1 MAKSSM
7 VKENNMLIITKDTEK
22 LITIVE
28 GTGDNLTDEDI
39 KDGYTDYVMTS
50 IYRVEGED
58 IVLEDSGQMLS
69 QTPIE
74 DLEEDELVRRV
85 LDYWGLGEEDWL
97 KGVM

>member
-1 MAKSSM
+1 
-7 VKENNMLIITKDTEK
+7 MLIITKDTEK

-28 GTGDNLTDEDI
+28 GTGDNLTEEDI
-39 KDGYTDYVMTS
+39 EDGYIDYVMTS
-50 IYRVEGED
+50 VYRVEGED
-58 IVLEDSGQMLS
+58 IVLEDGGQMLS
-69 QTPIE
+69 QIPIE

>member
-1 MAKSSM
+1 
-7 VKENNMLIITKDTEK
+7 MLIITKDTEK

-28 GTGDNLTDEDI
+28 GTGDNLTEEDI

-50 IYRVEGED
+50 IYRVDGED
-58 IVLEDSGQMLS
+58 IVLEDAGQMLS
-69 QTPIE
+69 RTPIE
-74 DLEEDELVRRV
+74 DLEEDELVKRV

>member
-1 MAKSSM
+1 
-7 VKENNMLIITKDTEK
+7 MLIITKDTEK
-22 LITIVE
+22 LITMVE

-69 QTPIE
+69 QTLIA

-85 LDYWGLGEEDWL
+85 LNYWGLGEEDWL

>member
-1 MAKSSM
+1 
-7 VKENNMLIITKDTEK
+7 MLIITKDTEK
-22 LITIVE
+22 LITIVN

-39 KDGYTDYVMTS
+39 KDGYVDYVMTS
-50 IYRVEGED
+50 IYNIDGED
-58 IVLEDSGQMLS
+58 ITLEDGGQMLS

-85 LDYWGLGEEDWL
+85 LDYWGLGEEDWI

>member
-1 MAKSSM
+1 
-7 VKENNMLIITKDTEK
+7 MLIITMDTEK

-58 IVLEDSGQMLS
+58 IVLEDGGQMLS
-69 QTPIE
+69 KTPIA
-74 DLEEDELVRRV
+74 DLEEDELVKRV
-85 LDYWGLGEEDWL
+85 LDYWGLGEEDWI

>member
-1 MAKSSM
+1 
-7 VKENNMLIITKDTEK
+7 MLIITKDTEK

-50 IYRVEGED
+50 IYRVDGED
-58 IVLEDSGQMLS
+58 ITLEDGGQMLS
-69 QTPIE
+69 QTPIK
-74 DLEEDELVRRV
+74 DLEEEELVNRV
-85 LDYWGLGEEDWL
+85 LDYWGLGGEDWL

>member
-1 MAKSSM
+1 
-7 VKENNMLIITKDTEK
+7 MLIITKDTEK

-50 IYRVEGED
+50 MYRVEGED
-58 IVLEDSGQMLS
+58 IVLEDGGQMLS
-69 QTPIE
+69 QTPIK

-85 LDYWGLGEEDWL
+85 FDYWGLGEEDWL

>member
-1 MAKSSM
+1 
-7 VKENNMLIITKDTEK
+7 MLIITKDTEK

-39 KDGYTDYVMTS
+39 KDGYIDYVMTS
-50 IYRVEGED
+50 IYRVEGEE
-58 IVLEDSGQMLS
+58 IILEDGGQMLS

-74 DLEEDELVRRV
+74 DLEEDELVKRV
-85 LDYWGLGEEDWL
+85 LDYWGLGEEDWI

>member
-1 MAKSSM
+1 
-7 VKENNMLIITKDTEK
+7 MLIITKDTEK

-39 KDGYTDYVMTS
+39 KEGYTDYVMTS

-69 QTPIE
+69 QTSIAG
-74 DLEEDELVRRV
+74 LEEDELVRRV
-85 LDYWGLGEEDWL
+85 LDYWGLGGEDWL

>member
-1 MAKSSM
+1 
-7 VKENNMLIITKDTEK
+7 MLIITKDTEK

-50 IYRVEGED
+50 IYRVDGED
-58 IVLEDSGQMLS
+58 IVLEDAGQMLS

-74 DLEEDELVRRV
+74 DLEEDELVKRV

-97 KGVM
+97 KGVL

>member
-1 MAKSSM
+1 
-7 VKENNMLIITKDTEK
+7 MLIITKDTEY

-50 IYRVEGED
+50 IYEVDGED
-58 IVLEDSGQMLS
+58 INLKDSGQMLS
-69 QTPIE
+69 KTPIE

-85 LDYWGLGEEDWL
+85 LDYWELGEEDWI

>member
-1 MAKSSM
+1 
-7 VKENNMLIITKDTEK
+7 MLIITKDTEK

-39 KDGYTDYVMTS
+39 KDGYVDYVMTS
-50 IYRVEGED
+50 IYNVDGED
-58 IVLEDSGQMLS
+58 ITLEDGGQMLS

-85 LDYWGLGEEDWL
+85 LNYWGLGEEDWI
-97 KGVM
+97 KGVL

>member
-1 MAKSSM
+1 
-7 VKENNMLIITKDTEK
+7 MLIITKDTEK

-28 GTGDNLTDEDI
+28 GTGDNLTEEDI

-50 IYRVEGED
+50 VYRVEGED
-58 IVLEDSGQMLS
+58 IVLEDGGQMLS

>member
-1 MAKSSM
+1 
-7 VKENNMLIITKDTEK
+7 MLIITKDTEK

-50 IYRVEGED
+50 IYRIEGED

-69 QTPIE
+69 QTLIA
-74 DLEEDELVRRV
+74 DLEEDELVKRV
-85 LDYWGLGEEDWL
+85 LDYWGLGEEDWI
-97 KGVM
+97 KGVA

>member
-1 MAKSSM
+1 
-7 VKENNMLIITKDTEK
+7 MLIITKDTEK

-50 IYRVEGED
+50 VYRVDGED

-69 QTPIE
+69 QTAIA

-85 LDYWGLGEEDWL
+85 LDYWGLGEEDWI
-97 KGVM
+97 KGVL

>member
-1 MAKSSM
+1 
-7 VKENNMLIITKDTEK
+7 MLIITKDTEK

-28 GTGDNLTDEDI
+28 GAGDNLTEEDI
-39 KDGYTDYVMTS
+39 EHGYIDYVMTS
-50 IYRVEGED
+50 VYRVDGED

-69 QTPIE
+69 RPLIA

>member
-1 MAKSSM
+1 
-7 VKENNMLIITKDTEK
+7 MLIITKDTEK

-39 KDGYTDYVMTS
+39 KDGYIDYVMTS
-50 IYRVEGED
+50 VYHVDGED
-58 IVLEDSGQMLS
+58 IVLEDGGQMLS
-69 QTPIE
+69 QTLIA

>member
-1 MAKSSM
+1 
-7 VKENNMLIITKDTEK
+7 MLIITKDTEK

-39 KDGYTDYVMTS
+39 EDGYIDYVMTS

-58 IVLEDSGQMLS
+58 IVLEAGGQMLS
-69 QTPIE
+69 RTPIE

-85 LDYWGLGEEDWL
+85 LDYWGLGEEDWI
-97 KGVM
+97 KGVL

>member
-1 MAKSSM
+1 
-7 VKENNMLIITKDTEK
+7 MLTITKDTEK

-50 IYRVEGED
+50 IYRVEGDD

-69 QTPIE
+69 QTLIA

-97 KGVM
+97 KGIM